1 MKKVISLLMVVVM
14 LCSIGFAINAGAEEK
29 VDFKSKICTIEN
41 VNGFL
46 TPSAEEKGK
55 ALTVGEDK
63 TEWRVKGYTD
73 GSLAFIGESGLAAD
87 VNAASKE
94 AGATVLHWTSSGAL
108 NQRWFLEEA
117 EDGYYIKG
125 AGSKLYLTETD
136 GAITQEEKSD
146 ALNQVWKLTI
156 TGEFEPLVE
165 KMLASDAAKSISAY
179 KHDRLYKY
187 LMSGGDYN
195 VMAYNKVE
203 VLIMEKD
210 YFNLPFEEQVK
221 FVEDCLTVEPVY
233 LHNGYMS
240 NKIERDIKVEYVG
253 IIQDAWYEWHG
264 IPEEDAR
271 LYKITITDKE
281 NGDSHVFEYVCPYDN
296 DEEYA
301 IMVGEA
307 VGAFE
312 MPVARSLKRFIYT
325 GMNTSSWN
333 GGSGM
338 VWNNTKNRC
347 KTDEMIPYFAHEIG
361 HVLDTEDTSI
371 WNRAKA
377 LDIVPVTGYGQ
388 TNRWED
394 LAEFS
399 RVYLQ
404 ARDDEARITALET
417 THPARTKA
425 FKALLYTKDKEFYAD
440 YKDEYDEVMAGT
452 GDYNKSVVAKISVN
466 GKYLT
471 DKNGEIAFVEK
482 SSDKSQLWEI
492 YSAKAGNSK
501 IVNKIT
507 GRYLTV
513 NNAVLTLSEE
523 NNKYVGFMSVEGGYK
538 MIDATTAF
546 TIDDDLTAQVDGDL
560 VWNIEEVGTL
570 PFTGDYA
577 ISLQV
582 TGKYLTYDG
591 EKLTY
596 SDQPTA
602 WNIAPVDKNYYI
614 ITDKA
619 TGKAFDIN
627 GGKKEEGVSA
637 ILYQVTGGQNQH
649 FKIVGD
655 GFGAYRLELRHSG
668 LYLTSNDEGFC
679 QSSGSLGYTKWN
691 LVKIGE

>member
-1 MKKVISLLMVVVM
+1 MKKVISLLMVMVM
-14 LCSIGFAINAGAEEK
+14 LCSVGFAISATAEDAI
-29 VDFKSKICTIEN
+29 DFKSKICTIEN
-41 VNGFL
+41 ENGFL
-46 TPSAEEKGK
+46 APSDAEKGK
-55 ALTVGEDK
+55 ALTVAEDAV
-63 TEWRVKGYTD
+63 EWRVKGYGD

-87 VNAASKE
+87 VNAASKK
-94 AGATVLHWTSSGAL
+94 AGATVLHWTSTGAL

-117 EDGYYIKG
+117 EGGYYIQG
-125 AGSKLYLTETD
+125 ASSKLYLTETD

-146 ALNQVWKLTI
+146 KLNQVWNIKI
-156 TGEFEPLVE
+156 TGEFEPIVE

-179 KHDRLYKY
+179 KHERLSTY
-187 LMSGGDYN
+187 LLEGGDYN
-195 VMAYNKVE
+195 VMAYNNVE
-203 VLIMEKD
+203 VKIMEQD

-221 FVEDCLTVEPVY
+221 FVEECLSVEPVF

-271 LYKITITDKE
+271 LYKITITDKD
-281 NGDSHVFEYVCPYDN
+281 NGDFHVLEYVCPYDN
-296 DEEYA
+296 DEDYA
-301 IMVGEA
+301 VMVGEA

-312 MPVARSLKRFIYT
+312 MPVAKSLKRFIYT

-333 GGSGM
+333 GGGGM

-377 LDIVPVTGYGQ
+377 QDIVPVTGYGQ

-399 RVYLQ
+399 RLFLQ
-404 ARDDEARITALET
+404 ARADEARLKPIEA

-425 FKALLYTKDKEFYAD
+425 FKALLYTKDKKFYAD
-440 YKDEYDEVMAGT
+440 YKDEYEEVMQGT
-452 GDYNKSVVAKISVN
+452 GDYNKSVIAKLAVD

-471 DKNGEIAFVEK
+471 DENGEIIFTDKTA
-482 SSDKSQLWEI
+482 SSNQSWEI
-492 YSAKAGNSK
+492 YSAKAGDSK
-501 IVNKIT
+501 IINKAT
-507 GRYLTV
+507 GRCLTV
-513 NNAVLTLSEE
+513 DNSALVLKEE
-523 NNKYVGFMSVEGGYK
+523 GKSLGLKSVEGGYNL
-538 MIDATTAF
+538 IETATGF
-546 TIDDDLTAQVDGDL
+546 TIDKDLTAKVDGDL
-560 VWNIEEVGTL
+560 AWQIEEIGKFA
-570 PFTGDYA
+570 FTGDHT
-577 ISLQV
+577 IRLQ
-582 TGKYLTYDG
+582 TSGKYLAYDG

-596 SDQPTA
+596 SDTPVA
-602 WNIAPVDKNYYI
+602 WSIAPVDKGYYI

-649 FKIVGD
+649 FKLVSD
-655 GFGAYRLELRHSG
+655 GYGAYRLELRHSG

-679 QSSGSLGYTKWN
+679 QSSGGLGYTKWIIT
-691 LVKIGE
+691 KIAD